1 MKKSIFD
8 YMQEG
13 TSVKPTREKIR
24 KSKKLASASVNLR
37 SDLRKLL
44 DAEIKW
50 CEENEPQNS
59 FLESFHRAVFKK
71 GFIMGLKQAKTLL
84 GNLR

>member
-1 MKKSIFD
+1 MRK
-8 YMQEG
+8 
-13 TSVKPTREKIR
+13 TRLGFASGEKIR
-24 KSKKLASASVNLR
+24 KSKKLASASVKFK
-37 SDLRKLL
+37 SAAMGVL
-44 DAEIKW
+44 DSEIKW

-84 GNLR
+84 GKLR